1 MKDRQ
6 LELRHVQDKLPSA
19 RQQGVRE
26 LLFLIQG
33 GKAPAD
39 TADIDA
45 LIVREFVTGQNIY
58 VAEWTTFLSSC
69 LVIFAE
75 EGRREL
81 LRLSSDELQKRKL
94 EISPL
99 LQWADLL
106 AAI

>member
-1 MKDRQ
+1 M
-6 LELRHVQDKLPSA
+6 
-19 RQQGVRE
+19 RE

-81 LRLSSDELQKRKL
+81 LRKL
-94 EISPL
+94 DISHRRR
-99 LQWADLL
+99 WADLL